1 MAEFMRAAEQPR
13 AVTERRCVVNGVDC
27 WGLAKPDGVTI
38 GPNTVDAE
46 TSGRN
51 RGNAEMHRQ
60 LVAVK
65 DKIVIKF
72 RNLSQAESQAVSDAI
87 YHNFVSVSYISNR
100 YGPRD
105 NVQFYAQANAP
116 TLTTPMRIKGKWE
129 PWTWAG
135 LELTLTEK

>member
-1 MAEFMRAAEQPR
+1 MAEFLRTAEQPR
-13 AVTERRCVVNGVDC
+13 RVTEKRCVVNGVDC

-38 GPNTVDAE
+38 GPNTVDAK
-46 TSGRN
+46 TSGRAEL
-51 RGNAEMHRQ
+51 NAEMHRK

-72 RNLSQAESQAVSDAI
+72 RNLSQEECQRVIRAV
-87 YHNFVSVSYISNR
+87 YQEFVLVSYVSPR
-100 YGPRD
+100 YGVRN
-105 NVQFYAQANAP
+105 NVEFYAQVNTP
-116 TLTTPMRIKGKWE
+116 TLTVPMRLKGQWE